1 MVRTVTAPGIDMKLD
16 DLIGSLADGDEPVF
30 VERDGEPI
38 AVVIAP
44 ATYERLVRLE
54 RERDWAVIDDLRARN
69 ADKDPDQVF
78 ADVTA
83 EVEAARRDRRAAG
96 G

>member
-1 MVRTVTAPGIDMKLD
+1 MVRTISAPKTDVKFD
-16 DLIGSLADGDEPVF
+16 DLIDSLAEGDEPVL
-30 VERDGEPI
+30 VERDGKPI

-54 RERDWAVIDDLRARN
+54 RERDWAVIDRLRALN

-83 EVEAARRDRRAAG
+83 EVESVRRDRRSVG
-96 G
+96 D